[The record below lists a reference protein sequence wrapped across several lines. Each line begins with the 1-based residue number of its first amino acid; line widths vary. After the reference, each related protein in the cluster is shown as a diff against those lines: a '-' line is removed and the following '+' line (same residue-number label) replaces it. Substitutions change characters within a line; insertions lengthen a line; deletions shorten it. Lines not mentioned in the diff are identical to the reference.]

1 MQANAKRTSSG
12 TLNIYRS
19 EDKVTKQAKG
29 DLQDMIEQKMEI
41 EYIYTLVKEDLATG
55 ERAQRKKSY
64 YSFKPE
70 LKVNELYSHLGKGFP
85 GYYRVLSVKE
95 KLVPTYYNRTIR
107 EITNG

>member
-55 ERAQRKKSY
+55 ERAQRKKAITLLSRN
-64 YSFKPE
+64 
-70 LKVNELYSHLGKGFP
+70 LK
-85 GYYRVLSVKE
+85 
-95 KLVPTYYNRTIR
+95 
-107 EITNG
+107 